1 MINQALRLLRV
12 FNDIKSKEMAL
23 SLDISPS
30 YLSEIENG
38 KKVPSLT
45 LINKYA
51 KIFETTPSSIL
62 FFSEKIEKE
71 GPNHFK
77 SLIAKKTI
85 DFLMSIE
92 SENTKE
98 IST

>member
-1 MINQALRLLRV
+1 MIHKALRLLRV
-12 FNDIKSKEMAL
+12 FNDLKSKEMAL

-38 KKVPSLT
+38 KKAPSLV

-51 KIFETTPSSIL
+51 KIFKTTSSSIL

-71 GPNHFK
+71 GTMQFK
-77 SLIAKKTI
+77 NLIAKKTV
-85 DFLMSIE
+85 DFLISIE
-92 SENTKE
+92 NENTKE